1 MNTIRRQLLKFLR
14 RGHTFEIIA
23 ESSYVGKVFY
33 CTCKYDHRQVFGTWS
48 ISYGDQ
54 FASINENGRV
64 DIHEGVEN
72 EDIEITCTYEDMI
85 ATATINISY
94 DNQLTIECADTLT
107 GTSGNAIARYNSTAI
122 NNAE

>member
-14 RGHTFEIIA
+14 RSHTFEIIA

-64 DIHEGVEN
+64 DIYEGVEN
-72 EDIEITCTYEDMI
+72 ELDEKRCIEMSAKYLQGYKYSRPIPIER
-85 ATATINISY
+85 
-94 DNQLTIECADTLT
+94 LTEFFEKR
-107 GTSGNAIARYNSTAI
+107 GNDR
-122 NNAE
+122 